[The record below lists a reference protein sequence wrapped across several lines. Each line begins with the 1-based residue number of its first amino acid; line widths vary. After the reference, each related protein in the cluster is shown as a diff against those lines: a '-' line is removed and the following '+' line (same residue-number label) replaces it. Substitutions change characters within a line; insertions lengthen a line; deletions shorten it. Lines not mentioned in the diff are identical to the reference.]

1 MAEAELLLRE
11 DVVFA
16 ELLLDA
22 VVFFDFV
29 LPEGAVRF
37 PPPEE
42 ARPVVF
48 FWFCAIVLQA
58 PFYAMDYT

>member
-1 MAEAELLLRE
+1 VDLAEPFAEELLAELLLG
-11 DVVFA
+11 
-16 ELLLDA
+16 A
-22 VVFFDFV
+22 VVFLVFV

-48 FWFCAIVLQA
+48 FWFCAIFLQA
-58 PFYAMDYT
+58 PF

>member
-1 MAEAELLLRE
+1 LAELLLG
-11 DVVFA
+11 
-16 ELLLDA
+16 A
-22 VVFFDFV
+22 VVFLVFV

-48 FWFCAIVLQA
+48 FWFCAIFLQA
-58 PFYAMDYT
+58 PF